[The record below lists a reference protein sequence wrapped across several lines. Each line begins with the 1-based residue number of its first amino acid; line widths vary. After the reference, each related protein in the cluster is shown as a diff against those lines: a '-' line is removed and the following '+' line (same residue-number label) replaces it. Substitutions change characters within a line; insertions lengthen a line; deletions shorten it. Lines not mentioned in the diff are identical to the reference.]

1 MTQMCGKSVEIWEIA
16 DVVPVHKKDEKR
28 LVKKLWSY
36 YLTSNFQQN
45 IGKGNL

>member
-16 DVVPVHKKDEKR
+16 DVVPVHKKDEKK

-36 YLTSNFQQN
+36 YQFSAKYW
-45 IGKGNL
+45 KG

>member
-16 DVVPVHKKDEKR
+16 DVVPVHKKDEKK

-36 YLTSNFQQN
+36 YIL
-45 IGKGNL
+45 

>member
-1 MTQMCGKSVEIWEIA
+1 MCGKSVEIWETA
-16 DVVPVHKKDEKR
+16 DVVPVHKKDEKK

-36 YLTSNFQQN
+36 YLTFNLQKN